1 MRDILSSPFTIGV
14 CLLVLLAWVLMVVAI
29 FWPQKPDGAERDDDH
44 VCF

>member
-1 MRDILSSPFTIGV
+1 MSDILSSPLTLVI

-29 FWPQKPDGAERDDDH
+29 FWPQKSDEHDKDDEH

>member
-1 MRDILSSPFTIGV
+1 VSDILSSPITIAI

-29 FWPQKPDGAERDDDH
+29 FWPQKPDDKDDEH

>member
-1 MRDILSSPFTIGV
+1 MSNLLSSPITIAI

-29 FWPQKPDGAERDDDH
+29 FWPQKPDERDTDDEH